1 MRAEILVYR
10 CTVIT
15 LLEILC
21 LCFVATRLHCY
32 TPLSLQTYHREKRA
46 IPVEIIFTEIFW
58 NTWLLLV
65 DPFNKTANTSE
76 HCEMVGPALGMPP
89 ADGTS
94 QNKSTTLI
102 ANEWST
108 TVSLMHILR
117 IMFDINFMVQ
127 ATKHSIILYSASI
140 EPSKYYS

>member
-1 MRAEILVYR
+1 
-10 CTVIT
+10 
-15 LLEILC
+15 
-21 LCFVATRLHCY
+21 
-32 TPLSLQTYHREKRA
+32 
-46 IPVEIIFTEIFW
+46 
-58 NTWLLLV
+58 
-65 DPFNKTANTSE
+65 
-76 HCEMVGPALGMPP
+76 MVGPALGMPP